1 MKKKRFVIFVA
12 SIFIIGGLL
21 AGILYIPEKPC
32 DSMTDLDEIADH
44 IGACVGDY
52 YDNRDTTNDGRWSGM
67 MESIAVITVYP
78 EKNEVEV
85 GMVKSTFW
93 KKQIFRREV
102 INSKYVKFVNCE
114 SYMVND

>member
-1 MKKKRFVIFVA
+1 
-12 SIFIIGGLL
+12 
-21 AGILYIPEKPC
+21 
-32 DSMTDLDEIADH
+32 
-44 IGACVGDY
+44 
-52 YDNRDTTNDGRWSGM
+52 